1 MSEKEAETGQAT
13 GEEVA
18 EVKEQ
23 PSTEKEAEAGQE
35 TAAKAAA
42 VQEEATAK
50 EAEADQAPA
59 EEVAEVKEPP
69 ATKAV
74 EEKPKTKKEAV
85 VEQPAPKAKEKVKV
99 SPAIEEIMATI
110 KNMKVLELAELV
122 KALEAEFGVS
132 AAAPV
137 IAAASSATASAEAAA
152 AAAGE
157 EQTEFSVILTDI
169 GATKIN
175 VIKAVR
181 EVTTLGLKESK
192 DLVESAPKPVREGVS
207 KEEAATIKEKLEAA
221 GAKTEV
227 K

>member
-1 MSEKEAETGQAT
+1 MPEKEAETGQAT

-23 PSTEKEAEAGQE
+23 PSTEKEAETGQE

-42 VQEEATAK
+42 VQEEATVK

-69 ATKAV
+69 ATKE
-74 EEKPKTKKEAV
+74 EEKPKAKKEAV

-169 GATKIN
+169 GANKIN

-221 GAKTEV
+221 GAKAEV